1 MQTVTISLE
10 SQVIIP
16 REIIGK
22 LEWKPGK
29 KLQIEQVENR
39 IELFP
44 VDSWR
49 NKPDFVKEGLDK
61 IMQEAEGFLK
71 GIDTTIKRE
80 EDRF

>member
-1 MQTVTISLE
+1 MQTVTISSE
-10 SQVIIP
+10 SQVVIP
-16 REIIGK
+16 REIIAK
-22 LEWKPGK
+22 LEWEPGK
-29 KLQIEQVENR
+29 KLQIEPIKNR

-44 VDSWR
+44 VDSR
-49 NKPDFVKEGLDK
+49 QNKPDFVKEGIDK

>member
-1 MQTVTISLE
+1 MQTVTISSE

-22 LEWKPGK
+22 LKWKPGK
-29 KLQIEQVENR
+29 KLQIEPVENR
-39 IELFP
+39 IELSP
-44 VDSWR
+44 VDSQQ
-49 NKPDFVKEGLDK
+49 NQSDFVKEGIDR